1 MRALIGPILFVVFS
15 WMFALLV
22 LYPTDITGAERL
34 RTLFDAEGAPMTL
47 PIRESQYA
55 APLYRA
61 SVNSDVGYSVPQAIY
76 VGFARQPMQMRANGV
91 PLERISLRPGAD
103 EIGFRQAFLFLVPE
117 EVLHAG
123 GNTLEFALKPVLL
136 QDQPA
141 QLGPKSPGLNS
152 HGLNSPGLN
161 SLGLSDVWFGPRD
174 QLEAHFR
181 TIYASRVTLAQITA
195 ITALLISLFAALL
208 WLARPSETLY
218 GWFSLGVAL
227 WMVYLVHFVWY
238 RAPLNGHCWLAL
250 IHIALAGSLLCIQ
263 LFCRQFLVQAR
274 SRWDR
279 FLGIATLVIGVCMVV
294 ISIAFPDT
302 LAYRVWLNGVLRGL
316 LLALGLQIVW
326 TLLHA
331 AYCRRE
337 PQIYWLSA
345 AALMGLSLGIYDSAV
360 ILEVLPASSTL
371 LFHLGVLPLVV
382 VFGYI
387 LLQRFVALLEAA
399 EAQNVL
405 LDRSIQQKS
414 LALEREFS
422 ARQALERERML
433 VDERH
438 RLATDLHDG
447 AGSQLVSLLAA
458 VRREGMS
465 AQQMEQALLEAIA
478 DLRLVM
484 DSIDSMGSDLAEA
497 LGQFRSRSE
506 PRLRAAGLSSVWR
519 TATLRDGLKLSPR
532 RTLNIFRALQEALVN
547 VLKHAGATE
556 VQITARDAGSIM
568 EISVRDNGMGLAPE
582 LMSAASQVQT
592 TTPVPGS
599 GRAGGRGLANLAS
612 RMKSLGGYATFSAG
626 YADAERPGLNVSL
639 YVPIPAENET
649 KW

>member
-1 MRALIGPILFVVFS
+1 MRALIGPLLFVIFG

-22 LYPTDITGAERL
+22 LHPSEITGAERL
-34 RTLFDAEGAPMTL
+34 TTLFDAQGVPVTL
-47 PIRESQYA
+47 PIRESQYV
-55 APLYRA
+55 APLYRTR
-61 SVNSDVGYSVPQAIY
+61 VNSNSGYLAQQAIY
-76 VGFARQPMQMRANGV
+76 IGFARQPMQMRANGV

-103 EIGFRQAFLFLVPE
+103 EIGFRQAFLFLVPQ

-123 GNTLEFALKPVLL
+123 SNTLEFTLKPVLA

-141 QLGPKSPGLNS
+141 QMGPK
-152 HGLNSPGLN
+152 
-161 SLGLSDVWFGPRD
+161 SLGLSEIWFGPRD

-181 TIYASRVTLAQITA
+181 TIYASRVTLTQITA
-195 ITALLISLFAALL
+195 ITALLISLFAALI

-227 WMVYLVHFVWY
+227 WMVYLLHFVWY

-250 IHIALAGSLLCIQ
+250 IHIALAGSLLCVQ
-263 LFCRQFLVQAR
+263 RFCRQFLAQAR
-274 SRWDR
+274 TGGDHFSA
-279 FLGIATLVIGVCMVV
+279 LATLIIGTSMVV

-302 LAYRVWLNGVLRGL
+302 IAYQICLNGFLRGL
-316 LLALGLQIVW
+316 LLTLGLQIVW

-331 AYCRRE
+331 AYRRRE
-337 PQIYWLSA
+337 AQIYWLSA
-345 AALMGLSLGIYDSAV
+345 TSVMGLSLGVYDSTV
-360 ILEVLPASSTL
+360 ILEILPASNSL
-371 LFHLGVLPLVV
+371 LFHLGILPLVV

-422 ARQALERERML
+422 VRQALERERML
-433 VDERH
+433 ADERH

-506 PRLRAAGLSSVWR
+506 PRLRAAGLNSVWR

-556 VQITARDAGSIM
+556 VQITARDAGSVLQ
-568 EISVRDNGMGLAPE
+568 ISVRDNGAGLAPE
-582 LMSAASQVQT
+582 LMNAASQFQA
-592 TTPVPGS
+592 TPVPG
-599 GRAGGRGLANLAS
+599 RTGGRGLANLAS
-612 RMKSLGGYATFSAG
+612 RMKSLGGYATFSTS
-626 YADAERPGLNVSL
+626 YPDAERPGLNVSL
-639 YVPIPAENET
+639 YVPIPADNET

>member
-1 MRALIGPILFVVFS
+1 MRALIGPILFVVIS
-15 WMFALLV
+15 WMFAILV
-22 LYPTDITGAERL
+22 LHPMDISGAESL
-34 RTLFDAEGAPMTL
+34 TTLVDAGGAPVTL
-47 PIRESQYA
+47 PIRKSEYS
-55 APLYRA
+55 APLYRT

-103 EIGFRQAFLFLVPE
+103 EVGFRQAFLFLVPE

-123 GNTLEFALKPVLL
+123 GNTLEFALKPVLV
-136 QDQPA
+136 QDQLA
-141 QLGPKSPGLNS
+141 QAQSK
-152 HGLNSPGLN
+152 
-161 SLGLSDVWFGPRD
+161 SLGLSEIWFGPRD
-174 QLEAHFR
+174 QLETHFR
-181 TIYASRVTLAQITA
+181 MIYASRVTLTQITA

-238 RAPLNGHCWLAL
+238 RAPLNGHCWIAL
-250 IHIALAGSLLCIQ
+250 IHIALAASLLCVQ
-263 LFCRQFLVQAR
+263 RFCRQFLAQAR
-274 SRWDR
+274 TRWDR
-279 FLGIATLVIGVCMVV
+279 FLGLATLIIGICMVS
-294 ISIAFPDT
+294 ISIALPDT
-302 LAYRVWLNGVLRGL
+302 LAYQICLHGVLRSL

-326 TLLHA
+326 TLLRA
-331 AYCRRE
+331 AYYRRD

-360 ILEVLPASSTL
+360 ILEILPASSTL

-399 EAQNVL
+399 EAQNAV

-458 VRREGMS
+458 VRREGMT
-465 AQQMEQALLEAIA
+465 APQMEQALLEAIA

-556 VQITARDAGSIM
+556 VQITARDAGSVL
-568 EISVRDNGMGLAPE
+568 EISVRDNGLGLASE
-582 LMSAASQVQT
+582 LMNAASQVQT

-599 GRAGGRGLANLAS
+599 GRTGGRGLANLAS
-612 RMKSLGGYATFSAG
+612 RMKSLGGYATFSTG
-626 YADAERPGLNVSL
+626 YPDPERPGLNVSL

>member
-1 MRALIGPILFVVFS
+1 MRALLGPLLFVIFS

-22 LYPTDITGAERL
+22 LYPMDITGAERL
-34 RTLFDAEGAPMTL
+34 LTLFDAEGASVML
-47 PIRESQYA
+47 PIRESQYE

-61 SVNSDVGYSVPQAIY
+61 SVNSDVGYSAPQAIY
-76 VGFARQPMQMRANGV
+76 IGFARQPMQMRANGV

-103 EIGFRQAFLFLVPE
+103 EIGFRQAFLFLVPP

-123 GNTLEFALKPVLL
+123 GNTLEFALKPVLVP
-136 QDQPA
+136 DQPA
-141 QLGPKSPGLNS
+141 QIGP
-152 HGLNSPGLN
+152 N
-161 SLGLSDVWFGPRD
+161 SLGLSEVWFGPRD

-181 TIYASRVTLAQITA
+181 TIYASRVTLTQITA
-195 ITALLISLFAALL
+195 ITALLICTFAALL
-208 WLARPSETLY
+208 WLARPTETLY

-227 WMVYLVHFVWY
+227 WMVYLLHFVWY

-250 IHIALAGSLLCIQ
+250 IHIALAASLLCVQ
-263 LFCRQFLVQAR
+263 QFCRQFLAQAR
-274 SRWDR
+274 TRWDD
-279 FLGIATLVIGVCMVV
+279 FLAVATLVIGVCMVV
-294 ISIAFPDT
+294 ISIAFPNT
-302 LAYRVWLNGVLRGL
+302 LAYRICLHSVLRGL
-316 LLALGLQIVW
+316 LLALGLQIVG
-326 TLLHA
+326 TLLRA
-331 AYCRRE
+331 AYRRRDA
-337 PQIYWLSA
+337 QIYWLSA
-345 AALMGLSLGIYDSAV
+345 ASLMGLSLGIYDSAV

-387 LLQRFVALLEAA
+387 LLQRFVTLLEAA
-399 EAQNVL
+399 EAQNVV

-414 LALEREFS
+414 LALEHEFN

-465 AQQMEQALLEAIA
+465 AQQMEEALLEAIA

-506 PRLRAAGLSSVWR
+506 PRLRAAGLSSIWR

-568 EISVRDNGMGLAPE
+568 EISVRDNGVGLAPE
-582 LMSAASQVQT
+582 LMNAASQVTT

-626 YADAERPGLNVSL
+626 YPDAERPGLNVRL

>member
-1 MRALIGPILFVVFS
+1 MRALIGPVLFVIFG
-15 WMFALLV
+15 WMLALMV
-22 LYPTDITGAERL
+22 LHPKEITGAERL
-34 RTLFDAEGAPMTL
+34 TTLFDAEGAPVSL
-47 PIRESQYA
+47 PIRESQYS

-61 SVNSDVGYSVPQAIY
+61 SVNSAVSYTEPQAIY
-76 VGFARQPMQMRANGV
+76 IGFARQPTQMRANGV

-103 EIGFRQAFLFLVPE
+103 EIGFRQAFLFLVPQ

-123 GNTLEFALKPVLL
+123 GNTLEFALKPVLV

-141 QLGPKSPGLNS
+141 QMGPK
-152 HGLNSPGLN
+152 
-161 SLGLSDVWFGPRD
+161 SLGLSEIWFGPRD
-174 QLEAHFR
+174 QLEAHFGM
-181 TIYASRVTLAQITA
+181 IYASRVTLTQITA

-227 WMVYLVHFVWY
+227 WMIYLLHFVWY
-238 RAPLNGHCWLAL
+238 RAPLNGHFWLAL
-250 IHIALAGSLLCIQ
+250 IHIALAGSLLCVQ
-263 LFCRQFLVQAR
+263 RFCRQFLAQAR
-274 SRWDR
+274 TGLDR
-279 FLGIATLVIGVCMVV
+279 FLALAALIIGVAMLV

-302 LAYRVWLNGVLRGL
+302 LAYEICLNGFLRGL
-316 LLALGLQIVW
+316 LLALGLHIVW
-326 TLLHA
+326 TLLYA
-331 AYCRRE
+331 AYRRRE
-337 PQIYWLSA
+337 AQIYWLSA
-345 AALMGLSLGIYDSAV
+345 AAVMGLSLGVYDSAV
-360 ILEVLPASSTL
+360 ILEILPASSSL
-371 LFHLGVLPLVV
+371 LFHLGILPLVV

-399 EAQNVL
+399 EAQNAL

-414 LALEREFS
+414 LALEREFTV
-422 ARQALERERML
+422 RQALERERML
-433 VDERH
+433 ADERH

-506 PRLRAAGLSSVWR
+506 PRLRAAGLGSVWR
-519 TATLRDGLKLSPR
+519 TSTLRDGLKLSPR

-556 VQITARDAGSIM
+556 VQITARDAGSVLQ
-568 EISVRDNGMGLAPE
+568 ISVRDNGLGLAPE
-582 LMSAASQVQT
+582 LMNAASQVQV
-592 TTPVPGS
+592 TPVPG
-599 GRAGGRGLANLAS
+599 GRSGGRGLANLAS
-612 RMKSLGGYATFSAG
+612 RMKSLGGYATFSTG
-626 YADAERPGLNVSL
+626 YPDAERPGLNVSL

>member
-1 MRALIGPILFVVFS
+1 MRALFGPLIGPVLFIVFG

-22 LYPTDITGAERL
+22 LHPKEITGAERL
-34 RTLFDAEGAPMTL
+34 TTLFDAEDAPVSL
-47 PIRESQYA
+47 PTRKGQYSA
-55 APLYRA
+55 AWYRT

-103 EIGFRQAFLFLVPE
+103 EIGFRQAFLFLVPQ

-123 GNTLEFALKPVLL
+123 GNTLEFTLKPVLV
-136 QDQPA
+136 QEQSG
-141 QLGPKSPGLNS
+141 QMGPKPLD
-152 HGLNSPGLN
+152 
-161 SLGLSDVWFGPRD
+161 LSEIWFGPRD

-181 TIYASRVTLAQITA
+181 RVYASRVTFTQITA

-250 IHIALAGSLLCIQ
+250 MHVALAGSLLCVQ
-263 LFCRQFLVQAR
+263 RFCRQFLAQAR
-274 SRWDR
+274 TLVDR
-279 FLGIATLVIGVCMVV
+279 FLTLATLIIGVAMIV

-302 LAYRVWLNGVLRGL
+302 LAYQICLNGFLRGL
-316 LLALGLQIVW
+316 LLVLGLQIVC

-331 AYCRRE
+331 AYRRRE
-337 PQIYWLSA
+337 AQISWLSA
-345 AALMGLSLGIYDSAV
+345 AAVMGLSLGVYDSAV
-360 ILEVLPASSTL
+360 ILAVLPASNSL
-371 LFHLGVLPLVV
+371 LFHLGILPLVV

-387 LLQRFVALLEAA
+387 LLRRFVALLEAA
-399 EAQNVL
+399 EAQNAL

-422 ARQALERERML
+422 VRQALERERML

-506 PRLRAAGLSSVWR
+506 PRLRAAGLNSVWR
-519 TATLRDGLKLSPR
+519 TSTLRDSLKLSPR

-556 VQITARDAGSIM
+556 VHITARDAGSVLQ
-568 EISVRDNGMGLAPE
+568 ISVRDNGAGLSPE
-582 LMSAASQVQT
+582 LMNAASQVQA
-592 TTPVPGS
+592 TPVPG
-599 GRAGGRGLANLAS
+599 GRSGGRGLANLAS
-612 RMKSLGGYATFSAG
+612 RMKSLGGYATFSTG
-626 YADAERPGLNVSL
+626 YPDAEKPGLNVSL

>member
-1 MRALIGPILFVVFS
+1 MMRALIGPLLFVIFG

-22 LYPTDITGAERL
+22 LHPTEITGAERL
-34 RTLFDAEGAPMTL
+34 TRLFDAEGAPVTL
-47 PIRESQYA
+47 PIHESQYS
-55 APLYRA
+55 APLYRT
-61 SVNSDVGYSVPQAIY
+61 SVNSDVGYSAPQAIF

-123 GNTLEFALKPVLL
+123 GNTLEFALKPVFV
-136 QDQPA
+136 QDRPA
-141 QLGPKSPGLNS
+141 QMGPK
-152 HGLNSPGLN
+152 
-161 SLGLSDVWFGPRD
+161 SLGLSEIWFGPRD

-181 TIYASRVTLAQITA
+181 TIYASRVTLTQITA
-195 ITALLISLFAALL
+195 ITALLIALFAALL

-227 WMVYLVHFVWY
+227 WMVYLLHFVWY

-250 IHIALAGSLLCIQ
+250 IHIALAGSLLCVQ
-263 LFCRQFLVQAR
+263 RFCRQFLGQAR
-274 SRWDR
+274 TRMDR
-279 FLGIATLVIGVCMVV
+279 FLGYAALVIGVCMVV

-302 LAYRVWLNGVLRGL
+302 LAYQICLNGFMRGL
-316 LLALGLQIVW
+316 LLLLGLQIVW
-326 TLLHA
+326 TLLRA
-331 AYCRRE
+331 AYNRRE
-337 PQIYWLSA
+337 AQIYWLSA
-345 AALMGLSLGIYDSAV
+345 AAVLGLSLGVYDSAV
-360 ILEVLPASSTL
+360 ILEILSASSTL

-399 EAQNVL
+399 EAHNAA
-405 LDRSIQQKS
+405 LDRRIQQKS
-414 LALEREFS
+414 AALEHEFS

-465 AQQMEQALLEAIA
+465 AQQMEEALLEAIA

-519 TATLRDGLKLSPR
+519 TSTLRDGLKLSPR

-556 VQITARDAGSIM
+556 VQISARDAGSVLQ
-568 EISVRDNGMGLAPE
+568 ISVRDNGVGLAPE
-582 LMSAASQVQT
+582 LMNAASQVPT
-592 TTPVPGS
+592 STPAPS
-599 GRAGGRGLANLAS
+599 NGRAGGRGLANLAS
-612 RMKSLGGYATFSAG
+612 RMKSLGGYATFSTG
-626 YADAERPGLNVSL
+626 YPDTERPGLNVSL

>member
-1 MRALIGPILFVVFS
+1 MRALIGPLLFVIFG

-22 LYPTDITGAERL
+22 LHPTEITGAERL
-34 RTLFDAEGAPMTL
+34 TTLFDAEGASVSL
-47 PIRESQYA
+47 PIRESRYS
-55 APLYRA
+55 APLYRT
-61 SVNSDVGYSVPQAIY
+61 SINSDVGYSVPQAIY
-76 VGFARQPMQMRANGV
+76 VGFARQPTQMRANGV

-123 GNTLEFALKPVLL
+123 GNTLEFALKPVHIT
-136 QDQPA
+136 DQPA
-141 QLGPKSPGLNS
+141 QMGPNTI
-152 HGLNSPGLN
+152 
-161 SLGLSDVWFGPRD
+161 GLSEIWFGPRD

-181 TIYASRVTLAQITA
+181 TIYALRVTLTQITA
-195 ITALLISLFAALL
+195 ITALLITLFAALL

-227 WMVYLVHFVWY
+227 WMVYLLHFVWY
-238 RAPLNGHCWLAL
+238 RAPLNGHCWLAS
-250 IHIALAGSLLCIQ
+250 IHIALAGSLLCVQ
-263 LFCRQFLVQAR
+263 RFCRQFLAQPR
-274 SRWDR
+274 TRLDR
-279 FLGIATLVIGVCMVV
+279 FVGYAALIIGVCMLV

-302 LAYRVWLNGVLRGL
+302 LAYQICLNGFMRGL
-316 LLALGLQIVW
+316 LLALGLHIVW

-331 AYCRRE
+331 AYNRGE
-337 PQIYWLSA
+337 AQIYWLSA
-345 AALMGLSLGIYDSAV
+345 AAVLGLSLGVHDSAV

-399 EAQNVL
+399 EAHNAA
-405 LDRSIQQKS
+405 LDRRIQQKS
-414 LALEREFS
+414 IALEHEFS

-458 VRREGMS
+458 VRRDGMS

-519 TATLRDGLKLSPR
+519 TTTLRDGLKLSPR

-556 VQITARDAGSIM
+556 VQITARDAGSVLQ
-568 EISVRDNGMGLAPE
+568 ISVRDNGVGLAPE
-582 LMSAASQVQT
+582 LMNAASQVPSS
-592 TTPVPGS
+592 TPAPNS
-599 GRAGGRGLANLAS
+599 GRTGGRGLANLAS
-612 RMKSLGGYATFSAG
+612 RMKSLGGYATFSTG
-626 YADAERPGLNVSL
+626 YPDAERPGLNVSL

>member
-1 MRALIGPILFVVFS
+1 M
-15 WMFALLV
+15 
-22 LYPTDITGAERL
+22 
-34 RTLFDAEGAPMTL
+34 
-47 PIRESQYA
+47 
-55 APLYRA
+55 
-61 SVNSDVGYSVPQAIY
+61 NSDVGYSAPQAIY

-103 EIGFRQAFLFLVPE
+103 EIGFRQAFLFLVPP

-123 GNTLEFALKPVLL
+123 GNTLEFALKPVFLP
-136 QDQPA
+136 DQPA
-141 QLGPKSPGLNS
+141 QIGP
-152 HGLNSPGLN
+152 N
-161 SLGLSDVWFGPRD
+161 SLGLSEIWFGPRD

-181 TIYASRVTLAQITA
+181 TIYASRVTLTQITA
-195 ITALLISLFAALL
+195 ITALLICLFAALL

-227 WMVYLVHFVWY
+227 WMVYLLHFVWY
-238 RAPLNGHCWLAL
+238 RAPLHGHCWLAL
-250 IHIALAGSLLCIQ
+250 IHIALAASLLCVQ
-263 LFCRQFLVQAR
+263 QFCRQFLAQAR
-274 SRWDR
+274 TRWDD
-279 FLGIATLVIGVCMVV
+279 FLGVATLVISVCMVV

-302 LAYRVWLNGVLRGL
+302 LAYRICLNWVLRGL
-316 LLALGLQIVW
+316 LLALGLQIAW
-326 TLLHA
+326 TLLRA
-331 AYCRRE
+331 AYRRRDA
-337 PQIYWLSA
+337 QIYWLSA
-345 AALMGLSLGIYDSAV
+345 ASLMGLSLGIYDSAV
-360 ILEVLPASSTL
+360 ILDVLPASSTL

-399 EAQNVL
+399 EAQNVV

-414 LALEREFS
+414 LALEHEFN

-465 AQQMEQALLEAIA
+465 AQQMEEALLEAIA

-506 PRLRAAGLSSVWR
+506 PRLRAAGLSSIWR

-556 VQITARDAGSIM
+556 VQISARDAGSIM
-568 EISVRDNGMGLAPE
+568 EISVRDNGVGLAPE
-582 LMSAASQVQT
+582 LMNAASQVQT

-626 YADAERPGLNVSL
+626 YPGAERPGLNVSL

>member
-1 MRALIGPILFVVFS
+1 MRALIGPLLFVLLG
-15 WMFALLV
+15 WMFALL
-22 LYPTDITGAERL
+22 LLHPTAITGAERL
-34 RTLFDAEGAPMTL
+34 STLFDAEGAPVTL
-47 PIRESQYA
+47 PIRENQNA
-55 APLYRA
+55 APLYRT
-61 SVNSDVGYSVPQAIY
+61 SVISDVGYSAPQAIY
-76 VGFARQPMQMRANGV
+76 IGFARQPMQMRANGV

-117 EVLHAG
+117 VLLHAG
-123 GNTLEFALKPVLL
+123 GNTLEFALKPVHV

-141 QLGPKSPGLNS
+141 QMGPKA
-152 HGLNSPGLN
+152 
-161 SLGLSDVWFGPRD
+161 LGLSEIWFGPRD

-181 TIYASRVTLAQITA
+181 TIYASRVTLTQITA
-195 ITALLISLFAALL
+195 ITALLITLFAALL

-227 WMVYLVHFVWY
+227 WMVYLLHFVWY
-238 RAPLNGHCWLAL
+238 RAPLNGHFWLAL
-250 IHIALAGSLLCIQ
+250 IHIALAVSLLCVQ
-263 LFCRQFLVQAR
+263 RFCRQFLAQPR
-274 SRWDR
+274 NHFDR
-279 FLGIATLVIGVCMVV
+279 FLGFAALIIGACMVV

-302 LAYRVWLNGVLRGL
+302 LAYQICLNGFMRGL
-316 LLALGLQIVW
+316 LLLLGLQIVW

-331 AYCRRE
+331 AYYRRDA
-337 PQIYWLSA
+337 QIYWLSA
-345 AALMGLSLGIYDSAV
+345 AAVLGLSLGAYDSAI
-360 ILEVLPASSTL
+360 ILEILPASSTL

-399 EAQNVL
+399 EAQNAA
-405 LDRSIQQKS
+405 LDRRIQQKS
-414 LALEREFS
+414 IALEHEFS
-422 ARQALERERML
+422 ARQLLERERML

-519 TATLRDGLKLSPR
+519 TSTLRDGLKLSPR

-556 VQITARDAGSIM
+556 VQITARDAGSVLQ
-568 EISVRDNGMGLAPE
+568 ISVRDNGVGLAPE
-582 LMSAASQVQT
+582 LMNAASQVPAS
-592 TTPVPGS
+592 TPAPNN
-599 GRAGGRGLANLAS
+599 GRTGGRGLANLAS
-612 RMKSLGGYATFSAG
+612 RMKSLGGYATFSTAQLD
-626 YADAERPGLNVSL
+626 ADRPGLNVSL

>member
-1 MRALIGPILFVVFS
+1 MRALIGPLLFVIFG

-22 LYPTDITGAERL
+22 LHPTEITGAERL
-34 RTLFDAEGAPMTL
+34 TILFDAEGAPVTL
-47 PIRESQYA
+47 PVRESQHE
-55 APLYRA
+55 APLYRT
-61 SVNSDVGYSVPQAIY
+61 SVNSDVGYSAPQAIY
-76 VGFARQPMQMRANGV
+76 IGFARQPMQMRANGV

-123 GNTLEFALKPVLL
+123 GNTLEFALKPVNV
-136 QDQPA
+136 QDRPA
-141 QLGPKSPGLNS
+141 QMGPKT
-152 HGLNSPGLN
+152 
-161 SLGLSDVWFGPRD
+161 LGLSEIWFGPRD
-174 QLEAHFR
+174 QLEPHFR
-181 TIYASRVTLAQITA
+181 TMYASRVTLTQITA
-195 ITALLISLFAALL
+195 ITALLITLFAALL

-227 WMVYLVHFVWY
+227 WMVYLLHFVWY

-250 IHIALAGSLLCIQ
+250 IHIALAGSLLCVQ
-263 LFCRQFLVQAR
+263 RFCRQFLAQPR
-274 SRWDR
+274 TRLDR
-279 FLGIATLVIGVCMVV
+279 FLALAALIIGVSMVV
-294 ISIAFPDT
+294 ISIALPDT
-302 LAYRVWLNGVLRGL
+302 LAYQICLNGFIRGL
-316 LLALGLQIVW
+316 LLVLGLHLVG

-331 AYCRRE
+331 AYRRRDA
-337 PQIYWLSA
+337 QIYWLSA
-345 AALMGLSLGIYDSAV
+345 AAVLGLSLGVYDSAV
-360 ILEVLPASSTL
+360 ILAVLPASSSL

-399 EAQNVL
+399 EAQNAVL
-405 LDRSIQQKS
+405 DLRIQQKS
-414 LALEREFS
+414 VALEHEFS
-422 ARQALERERML
+422 ARQLLERERML

-506 PRLRAAGLSSVWR
+506 PRLRAAGLNSVWR
-519 TATLRDGLKLSPR
+519 TSTLRDGLKLSPR

-547 VLKHAGATE
+547 VLKHAGATD
-556 VQITARDAGSIM
+556 VQISARDAGSVLQ
-568 EISVRDNGMGLAPE
+568 ISVRDNGVGLAPE
-582 LMSAASQVQT
+582 LMNAASQVPT
-592 TTPVPGS
+592 TTPAPN
-599 GRAGGRGLANLAS
+599 GRTGGRGLANLAS
-612 RMKSLGGYATFSAG
+612 RMKSLGGYATFSTG

>member
-1 MRALIGPILFVVFS
+1 MRALLGPVLFVVFS

-22 LYPTDITGAERL
+22 FYPMDITGAERL
-34 RTLFDAEGAPMTL
+34 RTLFDAEGAPVTL

-61 SVNSDVGYSVPQAIY
+61 SVNSDVGYSAPQAIY

-91 PLERISLRPGAD
+91 PLERISLRQGAD
-103 EIGFRQAFLFLVPE
+103 EIGFRQAFLFLVPP

-123 GNTLEFALKPVLL
+123 GNTLEFALKPVLMP
-136 QDQPA
+136 DQPA
-141 QLGPKSPGLNS
+141 QIGP
-152 HGLNSPGLN
+152 N
-161 SLGLSDVWFGPRD
+161 SLGLSEIWFGPREH
-174 QLEAHFR
+174 LETHFR
-181 TIYASRVTLAQITA
+181 TIYASRVTLTQITA
-195 ITALLISLFAALL
+195 ITALLICLFAALL
-208 WLARPSETLY
+208 WLARPTETLY

-250 IHIALAGSLLCIQ
+250 IHIALAASLLCVQ
-263 LFCRQFLVQAR
+263 QFCRQFLAQAR
-274 SRWDR
+274 SRWDQV
-279 FLGIATLVIGVCMVV
+279 LGIATLVVGLFMVV

-302 LAYRVWLNGVLRGL
+302 LAYQICLNWVLRAL
-316 LLALGLQIVW
+316 LLALGLQITW
-326 TLLHA
+326 TLLRA
-331 AYCRRE
+331 AYRRRDA
-337 PQIYWLSA
+337 QIYWLSA
-345 AALMGLSLGIYDSAV
+345 ASLMGLGLGIYDSAV

-399 EAQNVL
+399 EAQNVV

-414 LALEREFS
+414 LALEHEFN

-465 AQQMEQALLEAIA
+465 AQQMEEALLEAIA

-506 PRLRAAGLSSVWR
+506 PRLRAAGLSSIWR

-547 VLKHAGATE
+547 VLKHASATE
-556 VQITARDAGSIM
+556 VQISARDAGSIM
-568 EISVRDNGMGLAPE
+568 EISVRDNGVGLAPE
-582 LMSAASQVQT
+582 LMNAASQVTT

-626 YADAERPGLNVSL
+626 FPGAERPGLNVRL
-639 YVPIPAENET
+639 FVPIPAENET

>member
-1 MRALIGPILFVVFS
+1 MRTLIGPLLFVIFG
-15 WMFALLV
+15 WMTALL
-22 LYPTDITGAERL
+22 LLHPTEITGAKRL
-34 RTLFDAEGAPMTL
+34 TTLFDAEGVPISL
-47 PIRESQYA
+47 PIHESQYP
-55 APLYRA
+55 APLYRTN
-61 SVNSDVGYSVPQAIY
+61 VDSDVGYSVPQAIY
-76 VGFARQPMQMRANGV
+76 IGFARQPMQMRANGV
-91 PLERISLRPGAD
+91 PLERISLRPDAD
-103 EIGFRQAFLFLVPE
+103 EIGLRQAFLFLIPQ

-123 GNTLEFALKPVLL
+123 GNTLEFALKPVLVEK
-136 QDQPA
+136 Q
-141 QLGPKSPGLNS
+141 SVM
-152 HGLNSPGLN
+152 
-161 SLGLSDVWFGPRD
+161 GLSEVWFGPRD

-181 TIYASRVTLAQITA
+181 SIYASRVTLTQITA

-227 WMVYLVHFVWY
+227 WMVYLMHFVWY
-238 RAPLNGHCWLAL
+238 RAPLNGPFWLAL
-250 IHIALAGSLLCIQ
+250 IHVALAGSLLCLQ
-263 LFCRQFLVQAR
+263 RFCRQFLAQAHTGV
-274 SRWDR
+274 DQ
-279 FLGIATLVIGVCMVV
+279 LLALATLIISVSMLI
-294 ISIAFPDT
+294 ISIAFPDSA
-302 LAYRVWLNGVLRGL
+302 AYQICLNGFLRGL
-316 LLALGLQIVW
+316 LLMLGLHIVW

-331 AYCRRE
+331 AYYRQDA
-337 PQIYWLSA
+337 QIYWLSA
-345 AALMGLSLGIYDSAV
+345 AAVMGLSLGVYDSAV
-360 ILEVLPASSTL
+360 VLELLPASNSL
-371 LFHLGVLPLVV
+371 LFHLGILPLMV

-387 LLQRFVALLEAA
+387 LLQRFVALLEAV
-399 EAQNVL
+399 EAQNAL

-414 LALEREFS
+414 IALEREFS

-433 VDERH
+433 ADERH

-506 PRLRAAGLSSVWR
+506 PRLRAAGLNSVWR

-556 VQITARDAGSIM
+556 VQITARDAGSVLQIT
-568 EISVRDNGMGLAPE
+568 VRDNGAGLSPE
-582 LMSAASQVQT
+582 LMNTASQVQA
-592 TTPVPGS
+592 TPVPGGRS
-599 GRAGGRGLANLAS
+599 GSRGLANLAS
-612 RMKSLGGYATFSAG
+612 RMKSLGGYATFSVG
-626 YADAERPGLNVSL
+626 YPDAERPGLNVSL

>member
-1 MRALIGPILFVVFS
+1 MRALVGPILFVVFS
-15 WMFALLV
+15 WLFALLV
-22 LYPTDITGAERL
+22 LSPTNITGAERL
-34 RTLFDAEGAPMTL
+34 RTLFDAEGAPVTL

-61 SVNSDVGYSVPQAIY
+61 SVNSDVGYSAPQAIY
-76 VGFARQPMQMRANGV
+76 IGFARQPMQMRANGV

-103 EIGFRQAFLFLVPE
+103 EIGFRQAFLFLVPP

-123 GNTLEFALKPVLL
+123 GNTLEFALKPVLMP
-136 QDQPA
+136 DQPA
-141 QLGPKSPGLNS
+141 QIGSR
-152 HGLNSPGLN
+152 
-161 SLGLSDVWFGPRD
+161 SLDLSEVWFGPRD
-174 QLEAHFR
+174 QLETQFR
-181 TIYASRVTLAQITA
+181 TIYASRVTLTQITA

-218 GWFSLGVAL
+218 GWFSLGVAQ
-227 WMVYLVHFVWY
+227 WMVYLLHFVWY
-238 RAPLNGHCWLAL
+238 SAPLNGHCWLAL
-250 IHIALAGSLLCIQ
+250 IHIALAGSLLCVQ
-263 LFCRQFLVQAR
+263 RFCRQFLAQAR
-274 SRWDR
+274 TRWDR
-279 FLGIATLVIGVCMVV
+279 LLGIATLIIGICMVV
-294 ISIAFPDT
+294 ISITFPDT
-302 LAYRVWLNGVLRGL
+302 LAYRICLNWILRGL

-331 AYCRRE
+331 AYCRRD

-345 AALMGLSLGIYDSAV
+345 ASLMGLSLGIYDSAV

-399 EAQNVL
+399 EAQNVV

-414 LALEREFS
+414 LALEHEFN
-422 ARQALERERML
+422 ARQVLERERML

-506 PRLRAAGLSSVWR
+506 PRLRAAGLTSIWR

-547 VLKHAGATE
+547 VLKHANATE

-582 LMSAASQVQT
+582 LMNAASQVQT

-626 YADAERPGLNVSL
+626 YPDAERPGLNVSL